1 MTDSSSALIVR
12 LDALGDT
19 LALAPLLLALREAAV
34 PIDLVLSPAA
44 RDLFAAE
51 ACRSAFLSPFAQ
63 RDESA
68 ANRSAIAAFA
78 DVMRENRYSH
88 VLVATEDPAGYRLAA
103 ALRAPHRIGFQN
115 GWGKPLKTL
124 WVRSLLTQTIFRSA
138 GLDPRAPHECEVL
151 FSLGASL
158 LPPGARPARDAMAL
172 RRLLLAREPAPQRG
186 IALQLTSKWERLGM
200 TVADVRAFLDR
211 AHERVGAI
219 RLLAPVAERA
229 QISALA
235 EGLDGIEWFDDLQ
248 PWIAAIA
255 ESELLV
261 APDSGAIHIAGTVGT
276 PCVAIFQQGPDFEL
290 QRARWRPWA
299 APSVTLEGNAG
310 WPQRALSALQ
320 SLRES
325 SRT

>member
-19 LALAPLLLALREAAV
+19 LALAPLLLALREAGV
-34 PIDLVLSPAA
+34 PTDLVLSPTA
-44 RDLFAAE
+44 RDLFAPDAIRRTFV
-51 ACRSAFLSPFAQ
+51 APFAQ

-68 ANRSAIAAFA
+68 ANRAAIAAFA
-78 DVMRENRYSH
+78 SELQPNRYSH

-124 WVRSLLTQTIFRSA
+124 WVRSLLTQAIYRSA

-158 LPPGARPARDAMAL
+158 LTSEARPTHDAAAL
-172 RRLLLAREPAPQRG
+172 RNLILTRETSPPRG
-186 IALQLTSKWERLGM
+186 IAVQLTSKWERLGM
-200 TVADVRAFLDR
+200 TVTEVRTFLDR
-211 AHERVGAI
+211 ANARFEAI
-219 RLLAPVAERA
+219 RLFAPLAERE

-235 EGLDGIEWFDDLQ
+235 EGLGGIEWFAELQ

-255 ESELLV
+255 ESEVLV
-261 APDSGAIHIAGTVGT
+261 APDSGAIHVAGMLGT
-276 PCVAIFQQGPDFEL
+276 PCVAVFQTRPDFEL
-290 QRARWRPWA
+290 QQARWRPWA
-299 APSVTLEGNAG
+299 APCEVVRGTGAWSSAAAD
-310 WPQRALSALQ
+310 ALVQLD
-320 SLRES
+320 S
-325 SRT
+325 SRSA

>member
-19 LALAPLLLALREAAV
+19 LALAPLLLALREATV
-34 PIDLVLSPAA
+34 PIDLVLSPTA
-44 RDLFAAE
+44 RDLFAPVAYRH
-51 ACRSAFLSPFAQ
+51 AYIAPFGQ

-68 ANRSAIAAFA
+68 ANRAAIAAFA
-78 DVMRENRYSH
+78 DDLRQKHYSH

-124 WVRSLLTQTIFRSA
+124 WVRSLLTQAIYRSA

-158 LPPGARPARDAMAL
+158 LAPGARPARDPQRL
-172 RRLLLAREPAPQRG
+172 RPLILARETAPPQG

-200 TVADVRAFLDR
+200 TVAQVRSFLDR
-211 AHERVGAI
+211 ANERFGTI
-219 RLLAPVAERA
+219 RLLAPLAERA
-229 QISALA
+229 QISSLA
-235 EGLDGIEWFDDLQ
+235 DGLAGIEWFAELQ

-255 ESELLV
+255 ESEILV
-261 APDSGAIHIAGTVGT
+261 APDSGAIHVAGMLGT
-276 PCVAIFQQGPDFEL
+276 PCIAVFQDSPDFEL
-290 QRARWRPWA
+290 QRVRWRPWA
-299 APSVTLEGNAG
+299 APSSLVRGDGSWDSAAAD
-310 WPQRALSALQ
+310 ALIQLDASDA
-320 SLRES
+320 S
-325 SRT
+325 

>member
-19 LALAPLLLALREAAV
+19 LALAPLLLALREAAIPV
-34 PIDLVLSPAA
+34 DLVLSPAA
-44 RDLFAAE
+44 RDIFAPVARRH
-51 ACRSAFLSPFAQ
+51 AYLTPFAQ

-68 ANRSAIAAFA
+68 ANRAAIAAFA
-78 DVMRENRYSH
+78 EDLRQKHYSH

-124 WVRSLLTQTIFRSA
+124 WVRSLLTQAIYRSA
-138 GLDPRAPHECEVL
+138 GLDPRAPHECDVL

-158 LPPGARPARDAMAL
+158 LAPGARPARDPQRL
-172 RRLLLAREPAPQRG
+172 RPLILARETTPPRG
-186 IALQLTSKWERLGM
+186 ITLQLTSKWERLGM
-200 TVADVRAFLDR
+200 TVAQVRSFLDR
-211 AHERVGAI
+211 ANERFGAI
-219 RLLAPVAERA
+219 RLLAPLAERA
-229 QISALA
+229 QISSLA
-235 EGLDGIEWFDDLQ
+235 EGLAGIEWFAELQ

-255 ESELLV
+255 ESTILV
-261 APDSGAIHIAGTVGT
+261 APDSGAIHVAGMLGT
-276 PCVAIFQQGPDFEL
+276 PCVAVFQRGAEFEL

-299 APSVTLEGNAG
+299 APSVTLEGNAE
-310 WPQRALSALQ
+310 WPQRALSSLP